1 MRVVT
6 ANIRNNPDMLRK
18 KVRADAE
25 TVSRLGGVLLFQEIG
40 EKQDH
45 ADVKAAI
52 GTAFNYVHDNV
63 EIPIAFKKSSWNLL
77 DSDSVLMHEG
87 KRMTSPD
94 RYVSWVLLERRNSK
108 QLVCVMNT
116 HFVSGAW
123 NDAAKLNKQ
132 WRRDRW
138 QEHWKKMSSIVGYFH
153 SQGVTVIFGGDFN
166 RVAVPRF
173 HHDQRWAVNQGIDK
187 IGVLEAPGGVRV
199 RLVGRMRHALNSD
212 HDAHVASIELL
223 SVVK

>member
-40 EKQDH
+40 EKEDH

-52 GTAFNYVHDNV
+52 GTAFNYVNDNIA
-63 EIPIAFKKSSWNLL
+63 IPIAFKRSSWNLL
-77 DSDSVLMHEG
+77 DSDSVLMHKG

-94 RYVSWVLLERRNSK
+94 RYVSWVLLERRSNK
-108 QLVCVMNT
+108 ELVCVINT

-123 NDAAKLNKQ
+123 NGTPKLNKS
-132 WRRDRW
+132 WRRERW
-138 QEHWKKMSSIVGYFH
+138 LEHWKKMSAIVQYFH

-166 RVAVPRF
+166 RVKVEKF
-173 HHDQRWAVNQGIDK
+173 HKDQRWVVNGGIDK
-187 IGVLEAPGGVRV
+187 IGLLGADSGVRV
-199 RLVGRMRHALNSD
+199 NIIDTTRHSLNSD
-212 HDAHVASIELL
+212 HDAHCASFELR
-223 SVVK
+223 SMVK

>member
-1 MRVVT
+1 
-6 ANIRNNPDMLRK
+6 MLRK

-87 KRMTSPD
+87 KRMTSPA
-94 RYVSWVLLERRNSK
+94 RYVSWVLLERRSNK
-108 QLVCVMNT
+108 QLVCIMNT

-123 NDAAKLNKQ
+123 NGAPKLNKE
-132 WRRDRW
+132 WRRERW
-138 QEHWKKMSSIVGYFH
+138 LEHWKKMSAIVRYFH

-166 RVAVPRF
+166 RIRVPKF
-173 HHDQRWAVNQGIDK
+173 HHDQRWAVNRGIDK
-187 IGVLEAPGGVRV
+187 IGILEAPGGVRV
-199 RLVGRMRHALNSD
+199 KLIGQMRHPLNSD
-212 HDAHVASIELL
+212 HDAHVSSIELL
-223 SVVK
+223 GVVK